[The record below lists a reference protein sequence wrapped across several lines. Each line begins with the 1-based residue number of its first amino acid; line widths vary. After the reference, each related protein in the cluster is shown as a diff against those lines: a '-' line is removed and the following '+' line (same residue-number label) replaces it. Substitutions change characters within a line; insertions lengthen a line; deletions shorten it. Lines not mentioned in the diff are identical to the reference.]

1 MNGNTDNFDTHIR
14 ARHAAALA
22 QLSPQVQAQ
31 LAQRRHAA
39 LRGTGIA
46 KPSHRLRFAAAAF
59 ASVCALTVGVQ
70 FFPHSQST
78 VSPATTAS
86 VAANP
91 HATTTPTAS
100 TARGN
105 AALEEDPDFYAWL
118 GTSETRQLAME

>member
-1 MNGNTDNFDTHIR
+1 MNRNTDNFDTHLR

-31 LAQRRHAA
+31 LAQRRNAA
-39 LRGTGIA
+39 LRGNGIA
-46 KPSHRLRFAAAAF
+46 KSGHRLRLAAAAF
-59 ASVCALTVGVQ
+59 ASVCALTLGMQ
-70 FFPHSQST
+70 FFPHSQPT
-78 VSPATTAS
+78 LSPAATAS
-86 VAANP
+86 VAISKQAITS
-91 HATTTPTAS
+91 A

>member
-31 LAQRRHAA
+31 LAQRRNAA

-46 KPSHRLRFAAAAF
+46 KPSHRLRLAAAAF

-70 FFPHSQST
+70 FFPHSQPT
-78 VSPATTAS
+78 LSPAATAS
-86 VAANP
+86 VAISKQAITS
-91 HATTTPTAS
+91 A

>member
-1 MNGNTDNFDTHIR
+1 MNRNTDNFDTHIR

-31 LAQRRHAA
+31 LAQRRNAA

-46 KPSHRLRFAAAAF
+46 KPSRRLRLAAAAF
-59 ASVCALTVGVQ
+59 ASVCALTLGMQ
-70 FFPHSQST
+70 FFPHSQPT
-78 VSPATTAS
+78 LSPAATAS
-86 VAANP
+86 VAISKQAITS
-91 HATTTPTAS
+91 A

>member
-1 MNGNTDNFDTHIR
+1 MNGNTDNFDTRLR

-31 LAQRRHAA
+31 LAQRRNAA
-39 LRGTGIA
+39 LRGSSIA
-46 KPSHRLRFAAAAF
+46 KPGHRLRLAAAAF

-70 FFPHSQST
+70 FFPQSQPT
-78 VSPATTAS
+78 LSPAATAA
-86 VAANP
+86 VAITKQ
-91 HATTTPTAS
+91 ATTTSA

-118 GTSETRQLAME
+118 GASETRQLAME